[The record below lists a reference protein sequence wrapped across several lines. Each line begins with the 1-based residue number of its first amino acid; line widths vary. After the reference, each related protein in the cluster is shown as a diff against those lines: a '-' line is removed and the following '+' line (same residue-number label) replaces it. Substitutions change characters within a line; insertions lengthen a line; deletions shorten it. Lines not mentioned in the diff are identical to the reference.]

1 MSSPSDAADTAKRE
15 EAGAKQENVQPAAP
29 AAPAAAA
36 PPAATVSD
44 DVDDDVPDPDEE
56 DLDDLDGT
64 VAFPVFQ
71 SFPIGSG
78 PVF

>member
-15 EAGAKQENVQPAAP
+15 ETGAKQENVQPVAP
-29 AAPAAAA
+29 AAPAAA

-44 DVDDDVPDPDEE
+44 DLDDDVPDPDEE

-64 VAFPVFQ
+64 VAIPASQ
-71 SFPIGSG
+71 SFPIGYG